1 MDTLK
6 KYVTGRNLQIGTLI
20 GTAFTI
26 MMFIMSASIGSNTE
40 AVSSFS
46 DLGGLI
52 SSLKTFCNI
61 FYLDFIVI
69 LVVTSGYAFRM
80 IHEKDFTI
88 STKVLTI
95 LNGIICLFALICFSP
110 IHNIKAGLSG
120 DFASL
125 MQLGDIEGQLN
136 ILKVMLYIQIA
147 AGVAAGYFLFYKKK
161 PTVSQDTQ
169 SDGEASEAKTEKEEH
184 ESIIDQIKAYYA
196 TEKGKRNI
204 RIGGAVAG
212 VIILLVVIVNIYEST
227 RRVDID
233 LTSSCRVTFE
243 GVSGEGTANINCSPD
258 YDQTNGKIGSFV
270 DSITYSI
277 ENNGS
282 LENGMKVTLKAK
294 YSEATAEGSKVN
306 PIKTSKKFTVKGLDK
321 AYREF
326 KDIPKRVSSQFEK
339 AAKAYLENDIQEDAG
354 GLFGDKSITIDEITL
369 IGIYYDY
376 TSYNNSG
383 TAYYVYR
390 TKETRER
397 TYSTNKEVNYYA
409 VSIENIKSDHVP
421 DLDVDSYDM
430 DVDEITIYDDEKTD
444 EAMIEEFMDYRS
456 SLEVVQTHYSS
467 EVYTDESIDKD

>member
-20 GTAFTI
+20 GAVFTI
-26 MMFIMSASIGSNTE
+26 MMFIMAASIGGNTE
-40 AVSSFS
+40 TVSSFS

-69 LVVTSGYAFRM
+69 LVVTAGYAFRM
-80 IHEKDFTI
+80 ISEKDFTTK
-88 STKVLTI
+88 TKVLTA
-95 LNGIICLFALICFSP
+95 LNGIVCLFALICFSP

-147 AGVAAGYFLFYKKK
+147 AGIAAGYFLFYKKK
-161 PTVSQDTQ
+161 PAATSEIH
-169 SDGEASEAKTEKEEH
+169 SSEISGEDKIETAEH
-184 ESIIDQIKAYYA
+184 ESIFDPIKAYYA

-204 RIGGAVAG
+204 RIGSAVAG
-212 VIILLVVIVNIYEST
+212 VIVLLIIGVNIYEST

-233 LTSSCRVTFE
+233 LTSSCKVTFE

-258 YDQTNGKIGSFV
+258 YDHTNEKIGTFV
-270 DSITYSI
+270 KDISYSI
-277 ENNGS
+277 ENNGN
-282 LENGMKVTLKAK
+282 LENGMKVTLKAN
-294 YSEATAEGSKVN
+294 YSEATAEDSKVN
-306 PIKTSKKFTVKGLDK
+306 PIKTSKKFTVKGLEE

-326 KDIPKRVSSQFEK
+326 KDIPKQVSGQFEA
-339 AAKAYLENDIQEDAG
+339 AAKAFLENDIQKDVG
-354 GLFGDKSITIDEITL
+354 GLFGDKSVVIDEITL
-369 IGIYYDY
+369 IGVYYDY
-376 TSYNNSG
+376 SSYNNSG

-390 TKETRER
+390 TRETRER
-397 TYSTNKEVNYYA
+397 TYETNKEVNYYA
-409 VSIENIKSDHVP
+409 VSIEHIKSNREL

-444 EAMIEEFMDYRS
+444 KAMIDEFMDYHS
-456 SLEVVQTHYSS
+456 SLETVKTKLST
-467 EVYTDESIDKD
+467 EVYTDEHIDKE